1 MKYRNLAILG
11 IILLVIIGIAFSNL
25 EFKEKRYHQ
34 HLDAK
39 VRPEDVVTTDEFAT
53 HLPIIDIK
61 TEAAIPPSFVQAD
74 SGEKKNYEVVK
85 SSVKYIQ
92 NEETENKR
100 GDKPV
105 FTTNAYIRTR
115 GNSSRRFKKKGYL
128 LKFQNED
135 FTDNRDIEIDGMVAD
150 SDWVLNGPYLDKTLI
165 RNYMTYNIAGEI
177 MDYSP
182 NVRYCEVFI
191 NNEYMGLYLLI
202 EKIGY
207 NKEGRVE
214 VSKTNPK
221 SRDTSYIIKS
231 ERPRDSDHIIETL
244 NEKIFIKTEN
254 TPEIEVIY
262 PNKTLTEKQKD
273 YIEKDIRKTEK
284 VLMSSNFKDR
294 VNGYRKY
301 IDVDSFIDYC
311 IINEFSGNTDANK
324 YSMYLYKDVRGKLKR
339 VIWDFN
345 NAYNNYVN
353 TNTTNKMYIV
363 NAWWYKYLMKDEYFT
378 NKFIKRYNY
387 LRKTILSDEYLNNY
401 IDETIE
407 YLGPAIERNYK
418 RWPDVL
424 KEDLLEDV
432 EIDNVPI
439 KRNQHTYK
447 EAISYLKNEIKTR
460 GQYLDESID
469 SLKYYSNNA
478 IMGN

>member
-1 MKYRNLAILG
+1 MKYKIIAICG
-11 IILLVIIGIAFSNL
+11 IVVAMLSAVFFSNF

-34 HLDAK
+34 HLEAN

-61 TEAAIPPSFVQAD
+61 TEAAIPPSFVKTD
-74 SGEKKNYEVVK
+74 SGEEKNYEVVK

-92 NEETENKR
+92 NESTENKR

-105 FTTNAYIRTR
+105 FTTKAYIRTR
-115 GNSSRRFKKKGYL
+115 GNSSRRFDKKGYL

-135 FTDNRDIEIDGMVAD
+135 YTDNRDIEIDGMVAD

-165 RNYMTYNIAGEI
+165 RNYMTYNVAGEF

-191 NNEYMGLYLLI
+191 NDEYMGLYLLV

-207 NKEGRVE
+207 NKDGRVDI
-214 VSKTNPK
+214 SKTDSK
-221 SRDTSYIIKS
+221 SSETSYIIKS

-244 NEKIFIKTEN
+244 NERIFIKTEN

-262 PNKTLTEKQKD
+262 PNKTLTEKQKN
-273 YIEKDIRKTEK
+273 YIEKNIRTIEK
-284 VLMSSNFKDR
+284 VLMSSNFKD
-294 VNGYRKY
+294 VANGYRKY

-353 TNTTNKMYIV
+353 TNTTGKMYIV

-378 NKFIKRYNY
+378 KKFIERYYY
-387 LRKTILSDEYLNNY
+387 LRQTVLSDEYLNNY

-418 RWPDVL
+418 RWPNVL
-424 KEDLLEDV
+424 KENLLNDV
-432 EIDNVPI
+432 EIDDKPV
-439 KRNQHTYK
+439 KRNQHTYE
-447 EAISYLKNEIKTR
+447 EAVNYLKKEIKTR
-460 GQYLDESID
+460 GKYLDESMD
-469 SLKYYSNNA
+469 SLEYYSNNA